1 MDEREF
7 KNEYKRVFDNIHAS
21 AELLEKIKTQKQTKR
36 NLKPYIAAAAS
47 AAAAF
52 MIFAAVH
59 DYDFNSN
66 DDGVINE
73 TRISET
79 EKPRATEKTKSQ
91 AEQEKSVEKD
101 NAKDGAVS
109 GDNVSETNKPE
120 KKTTQ
125 DYMKEAL
132 EKSGATKQNEYKAP
146 VITSKPDNSNSSNST
161 KSNSS
166 YSAESIPEKT
176 PEAAVEDN
184 VTPELSSS
192 YYETSEPE
200 SEYKATATLKINKAA
215 ATPARITEFFNNP
228 EETAVAEA
236 APDAAYSAASGGS
249 VSSDGVSNGG
259 AWGSSSSASSGA
271 GGGASLAVP
280 SSPNI
285 AVEWDNDRYFEYIGV
300 NLKEKIELCADVE
313 YTGDNTAY
321 FMVDQNGDLLNDLRT
336 FTFKGENGIYIN
348 IETTRSVSDVQSF
361 IDDETF
367 EKSDIAGT
375 SAVVLDMDGSYR
387 CYMIFNGTA
396 YTIDASG
403 ITENNMS
410 DILLSI
416 VS

>member
-7 KNEYKRVFDNIHAS
+7 KNEYKRVFDDIHAS

-59 DYDFNSN
+59 NYDFNSN

-79 EKPRATEKTKSQ
+79 EKPTATEKTKSQ

-109 GDNVSETNKPE
+109 GDNVSATNKPE

-132 EKSGATKQNEYKAP
+132 EKSGATKQSEYKAP
-146 VITSKPDNSNSSNST
+146 VITSKPDNSNSADSTNSG
-161 KSNSS
+161 SS
-166 YSAESIPEKT
+166 YSAGAIPEKT
-176 PEAAVEDN
+176 PAAAVESN
-184 VTPELSSS
+184 AVSEQSNS
-192 YYETSEPE
+192 YYETSAP
-200 SEYKATATLKINKAA
+200 EYKASVSLRINKAA
-215 ATPARITEFFNNP
+215 ETSERTTKFFNNP

-249 VSSDGVSNGG
+249 VSGGAVSNGSAG
-259 AWGSSSSASSGA
+259 GSSSAMMPGA
-271 GGGASLAVP
+271 GGGGAALAVP
-280 SSPNI
+280 SSVDTS
-285 AVEWDNDRYFEYIGV
+285 VEWDNDRYFEYIGV

-313 YTGDNTAY
+313 YTGDDTAY
-321 FMVDQNGDLLNDLRT
+321 FMVDRNGDLLNDLRI
-336 FTFKGENGIYIN
+336 FTFRGENGICIN
-348 IETTRSVSDVQSF
+348 IETTRSVDYVQSR
-361 IDDETF
+361 IDDESF

-375 SAVVLDMDGSYR
+375 SAVVIDMDGTYR

-396 YTIDASG
+396 YTIDVSG
-403 ITENNMS
+403 FTEDGLC

>member
-7 KNEYKRVFDNIHAS
+7 KNEYKRVFNNIHAS
-21 AELLEKIKTQKQTKR
+21 GELLEKIKTQKQPKR

-73 TRISET
+73 TRIAET
-79 EKPRATEKTKSQ
+79 EKPTATEKAKPQTEQ
-91 AEQEKSVEKD
+91 AKSVMED
-101 NAKDGAVS
+101 DAKSGTVS
-109 GDNVSETNKPE
+109 ENNVSATNKPE
-120 KKTTQ
+120 QKTTQ

-132 EKSGATKQNEYKAP
+132 EKSGATKQSEYKAP
-146 VITSKPDNSNSSNST
+146 VITSKPDNSNSADST
-161 KSNSS
+161 KSGSS
-166 YSAESIPEKT
+166 YSAGSIPEKT
-176 PEAAVEDN
+176 PAAEVESN
-184 VTPELSSS
+184 AVSEQSNS
-192 YYETSEPE
+192 YYETSAP
-200 SEYKATATLKINKAA
+200 EYKASAELKINKAA
-215 ATPARITEFFNNP
+215 ETSERTTKFFNNP

-249 VSSDGVSNGG
+249 VSGGAVSNGSAG
-259 AWGSSSSASSGA
+259 GSGSAMMPGA
-271 GGGASLAVP
+271 GGGGAALAVP
-280 SSPNI
+280 SSVDTS
-285 AVEWDNDRYFEYIGV
+285 VEWDNDRYFEYIGV

-313 YTGDNTAY
+313 YTGDDTAY
-321 FMVDQNGDLLNDLRT
+321 FMVDRNGDLLNDLRI
-336 FTFKGENGIYIN
+336 FTFRGENGICIN
-348 IETTRSVSDVQSF
+348 IETTRSVDYVQSR
-361 IDDETF
+361 IDDESF

-375 SAVVLDMDGSYR
+375 SAVVIDMDGTYR

-396 YTIDASG
+396 YTIDVSG
-403 ITENNMS
+403 FTEDGLC

>member
-7 KNEYKRVFDNIHAS
+7 KNEYKRVFDDIHAS
-21 AELLEKIKTQKQTKR
+21 GELLEKIKTQKQPKR

-73 TRISET
+73 TRIAET
-79 EKPRATEKTKSQ
+79 EKPTATEKAKPQTEQ
-91 AEQEKSVEKD
+91 AKSVMED
-101 NAKDGAVS
+101 DAKSGTVS
-109 GDNVSETNKPE
+109 ENNVSATNKPE
-120 KKTTQ
+120 QKTTQ

-132 EKSGATKQNEYKAP
+132 EKSGATKQSEYKAP
-146 VITSKPDNSNSSNST
+146 VITSKPDNSNSADST
-161 KSNSS
+161 KSGSS
-166 YSAESIPEKT
+166 YSAGSIPEKT
-176 PEAAVEDN
+176 PAAEVESN
-184 VTPELSSS
+184 AVSEQSNS
-192 YYETSEPE
+192 YYETSAP
-200 SEYKATATLKINKAA
+200 EYKASAELKINKASE
-215 ATPARITEFFNNP
+215 TSERTTKFFNNP

-249 VSSDGVSNGG
+249 VSGGAVSNGSAG
-259 AWGSSSSASSGA
+259 GSSSAMMPGA
-271 GGGASLAVP
+271 GGGGAALAVP
-280 SSPNI
+280 SSVDTS
-285 AVEWDNDRYFEYIGV
+285 VEWDNDRYFEYIGV

-313 YTGDNTAY
+313 YMGDDTAY
-321 FMVDQNGDLLNDLRT
+321 FMVDRNGDLLNDLRI
-336 FTFKGENGIYIN
+336 FTFRGENGICIN
-348 IETTRSVSDVQSF
+348 IETTRSVDYVQSR

-375 SAVVLDMDGSYR
+375 SAVVIDMDGTYR

-396 YTIDASG
+396 YTIDVSG
-403 ITENNMS
+403 FTEDGLC

>member
-7 KNEYKRVFDNIHAS
+7 KNEYKRVFDDIHAS

-79 EKPRATEKTKSQ
+79 EKPTATEKAKSQ
-91 AEQEKSVEKD
+91 TEQEKSVEKD

-132 EKSGATKQNEYKAP
+132 EKSGATKQSEYKAP
-146 VITSKPDNSNSSNST
+146 VITSKPDNSNSADSTNSG
-161 KSNSS
+161 SS
-166 YSAESIPEKT
+166 YSAGSIPEKT
-176 PEAAVEDN
+176 PAAAVESN
-184 VTPELSSS
+184 AVSEQSNS
-192 YYETSEPE
+192 YYETSAP
-200 SEYKATATLKINKAA
+200 EYKASAELKINKASE
-215 ATPARITEFFNNP
+215 TSERTTKFFNNP

-249 VSSDGVSNGG
+249 VSSNGVSNGST
-259 AWGSSSSASSGA
+259 WSSSSSASSGA

-336 FTFKGENGIYIN
+336 FTFKGENDIYIN

-367 EKSDIAGT
+367 EKSDIAGI
-375 SAVVLDMDGSYR
+375 SAVVIDMDGTYR